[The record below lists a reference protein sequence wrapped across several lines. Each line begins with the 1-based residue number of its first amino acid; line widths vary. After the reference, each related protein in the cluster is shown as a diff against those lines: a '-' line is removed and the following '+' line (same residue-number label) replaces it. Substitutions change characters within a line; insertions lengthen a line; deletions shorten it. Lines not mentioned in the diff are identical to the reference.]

1 MSDMSRPAQSYT
13 PLARGL
19 HWFTAALVLGLIPVG
34 VIMANADLGPTGDI
48 LFDLHRSV
56 GALLIPVVLFRLV
69 YRLNNAPPPLPADI
83 PAVQR
88 LAASAVHWALYILL
102 IVQPIIGW
110 IATSAYRAPMT
121 MFWLFELPPI
131 WGENRA
137 LSEDLFLVHRKLGL
151 LIAALLVAH
160 IGAALF
166 HHIVRKDGVLLRM
179 IGR

>member
-1 MSDMSRPAQSYT
+1 MSQS
-13 PLARGL
+13 LMGNISSLVARSVLIG
-19 HWFTAALVLGLIPVG
+19 ALR
-34 VIMANADLGPTGDI
+34 
-48 LFDLHRSV
+48 LHRLWS
-56 GALLIPVVLFRLV
+56 
-69 YRLNNAPPPLPADI
+69 Y
-83 PAVQR
+83 
-88 LAASAVHWALYILL
+88 HWALYILL
-102 IVQPIIGW
+102 IVQPFVGW

-137 LSEDLFLVHRKLGL
+137 LSEDLFLVHRNLGL

-166 HHIVRKDGVLLRM
+166 HHFVRKDGVLLRM